1 MTPAGELWW
10 RYVALEGEDGR
21 RLAEGLSWG
30 STLTAPSPRQEREK
44 AHEGARPMRA
54 IFLADGKVFTTGFS
68 RMSERQLALWDPVS
82 GPAGPSG
89 QPQDGLHPGRG
100 GRGSPGE
107 ACHSQVLSLAPE
119 APRTWSPASLSS
131 PCPLLSG
138 LPHRLHLPPCLPTVF
153 LPPERPFPPLLA
165 CFHSAVLRGPVQKS
179 PSPGRLPA
187 FPMKCSVPQA

>member
-1 MTPAGELWW
+1 M
-10 RYVALEGEDGR
+10 ALEGEDGC

-89 QPQDGLHPGRG
+89 WPQDGLHPGRG
-100 GRGSPGE
+100 GRGHLERPVVPRFSAWHLRHPGPAALPASPLP
-107 ACHSQVLSLAPE
+107 APCSLA
-119 APRTWSPASLSS
+119 SPTASTCLRV
-131 PCPLLSG
+131 CP
-138 LPHRLHLPPCLPTVF
+138 
-153 LPPERPFPPLLA
+153 
-165 CFHSAVLRGPVQKS
+165 Q
-179 PSPGRLPA
+179 
-187 FPMKCSVPQA
+187 CSCP